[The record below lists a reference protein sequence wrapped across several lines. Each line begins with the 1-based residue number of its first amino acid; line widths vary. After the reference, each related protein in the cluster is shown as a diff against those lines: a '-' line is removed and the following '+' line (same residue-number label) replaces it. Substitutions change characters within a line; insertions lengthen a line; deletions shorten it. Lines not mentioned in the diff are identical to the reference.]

1 MGKSTNVPRRAV
13 LSTLVGS
20 AAAAGVVHA
29 GRAQTPDALPCHLGP
44 PMHDKGPRV
53 WMDMDQVEIDAA
65 YDQRFY
71 APLGDQIQKRVAPAS
86 EAVRARLGEPLRLS
100 YGPSEIEKLD
110 VYPARK
116 AKAPIF
122 VFIHGGSWL
131 GGSARDNAYPAEMLI
146 NAGASLVVPDF
157 IAINGAG
164 GDLRVMAAQV
174 RSAIAWTYRNA
185 AAFGADA
192 SRLYIGGRSSGAH
205 LAAVALVT
213 DWAKDY
219 GLPADMVKGGVC
231 SSGMYDLKPVRIS
244 KRSSF
249 VKFTDEMEDAM
260 SPQRHLALLRAP
272 VMVTYGTNETP
283 EFQRQARDFA
293 AAVKAAG
300 QTAELIEA
308 PHFNHFEM
316 GESFGNPYGPSGRA
330 TLALM
335 KLPVLG

>member
-1 MGKSTNVPRRAV
+1 MSIMKIPRRAV
-13 LSTLVGS
+13 VSALLGS
-20 AAAAGVVHA
+20 AAAAGLVHA
-29 GRAQTPDALPCHLGP
+29 GRAQAPDPLPCHLGP
-44 PMHDKGPRV
+44 PAHEKGPRV

-71 APLGDQIQKRVAPAS
+71 APLGDQIQKRVAAAS
-86 EAVRARLGEPLRLS
+86 EAVRARLGEPRRLS

-116 AKAPIF
+116 PKAPIF
-122 VFIHGGSWL
+122 VFVHGGSWL
-131 GGSARDNAYPAEMLI
+131 GGSAKANGYPAEMLV

-157 IAINGAG
+157 IAIKEAG
-164 GDLRVMAAQV
+164 GDLRIMAAQV
-174 RSAIAWTYRNA
+174 RGAIAWTYRNA
-185 AAFGADA
+185 ASFGADA
-192 SRLYIGGRSSGAH
+192 SALYIGGRSSGAH

-219 GLPADMVKGGVC
+219 GLPADIVKGGIC
-231 SSGMYDLKPVRIS
+231 SSGMYELKPVRIS

-260 SPQRHLALLRAP
+260 SPQRHIDLLHAP
-272 VMVTYGTNETP
+272 VVLTYGTNETP
-283 EFQRQARDFA
+283 EFRRQARDFA

-300 QTAELIEA
+300 KAVELIEA

-330 TLALM
+330 VLALM